1 VLPLLARD
9 YVDFNV
15 DMVALYAFGARPTPG
30 ARHDSYRRALIRL
43 RNRPFLYGGEA
54 SGFVV
59 RFDVEHPVAFEN
71 LGLLFDGRMPAD
83 TKGLSCA
90 RDEDR
95 IAGHIRQAEKLLGD
109 YSASAASVLRLL
121 IASILVARLDA
132 DDVLGS
138 SHGSLMGPI
147 WINPQEGWEG
157 ADYAE
162 MILHEG
168 VHQSLFLDE
177 MVNTL
182 FVRAPREMEDDG
194 ALVLSPSLGRPR
206 AYDLA
211 YHSTVVVTALAD
223 FYSKLSLSRPS
234 RIEANL
240 ARLPVSLSGLRR
252 RSDLLTVHGRQLLG
266 CLESEVA
273 RLGLR

>member
-1 VLPLLARD
+1 MLQLLARD

-15 DMVALYAFGARPTPG
+15 DMVVLFACGTRPSPG
-30 ARHDSYRRALIRL
+30 ARHDAYRRALIRL
-43 RNRPFLYGGEA
+43 RDRPFLFGGEA
-54 SGFVV
+54 SRFVV
-59 RFDVEHPVAFEN
+59 RFDVENPVALEN
-71 LGLLFDGRMPAD
+71 LRLLFDGRMPAN
-83 TKGLSCA
+83 TTNLSCGG
-90 RDEDR
+90 DEER
-95 IAGHIRQAEKLLGD
+95 IVRHIREAEDLLEAYD
-109 YSASAASVLRLL
+109 ASAASVLRLL

-138 SHGSLMGPI
+138 SHGSLLGPI
-147 WINPQEGWEG
+147 WINPQDGWTG

-182 FVRAPREMEDDG
+182 FERRPGEMEDEG
-194 ALVLSPSLGRPR
+194 SLVLSPSFGRPR

-211 YHSTVVVTALAD
+211 FHSSVVVTALAD
-223 FYSKLSLSRPS
+223 FYATLSLPRPP

-240 ARLPVSLSGLRR
+240 ARLPVSLSGLRKR
-252 RSDLLTVHGRQLLG
+252 CDLLTGHGLALLG
-266 CLESEVA
+266 VLEAEVA
-273 RLGLR
+273 RLGLL

>member
-1 VLPLLARD
+1 MLPLLVRD

-15 DMVALYAFGARPTPG
+15 DMVALYALGARPSPA
-30 ARHDSYRRALIRL
+30 ARHDAYRQALIRL
-43 RNRPFLYGGEA
+43 KGRPFLFGGEA
-54 SGFVV
+54 PGFVV
-59 RFDVEHPVAFEN
+59 RFDVENPLALEN

-83 TKGLSCA
+83 TTKVSCA
-90 RDEDR
+90 GDEER
-95 IAGHIRQAEKLLGD
+95 IARHIREAEGLLEA
-109 YSASAASVLRLL
+109 YSPSAASVLNLL

-138 SHGSLMGPI
+138 SHGSLLGPI
-147 WINPQEGWEG
+147 WINPQDEWTG

-182 FVRAPREMEDDG
+182 FERRPREMEDESS
-194 ALVLSPSLGRPR
+194 LVLSPSLGRPR

-211 YHSTVVVTALAD
+211 FHSTVVVTALAD
-223 FYSKLSLSRPS
+223 FYSMFSLPKPP

-240 ARLPVSLSGLRR
+240 ARMAVALRGLRTR
-252 RSDLLTVHGRQLLG
+252 CDLLTGHGLELLG
-266 CLESEVA
+266 LLESEAA
-273 RLGLR
+273 RLELH

>member
-1 VLPLLARD
+1 MLPLLARD

-15 DMVALYAFGARPTPG
+15 DMVVLYALGARPSAG
-30 ARHDSYRRALIRL
+30 ARHDAYRRALIRL
-43 RNRPFLYGGEA
+43 RDRPFLFAGENPR
-54 SGFVV
+54 FVV
-59 RFDVEHPVAFEN
+59 RFDVENPVALEN

-83 TKGLSCA
+83 TTTLSCA
-90 RDEDR
+90 HDEAR
-95 IAGHIRQAEKLLGD
+95 IRGWIREAEELLEAYNG
-109 YSASAASVLRLL
+109 SAAAVLRLL

-138 SHGSLMGPI
+138 SHGSLLGPI
-147 WINPQEGWEG
+147 WINPQAEWTG

-182 FVRAPREMEDDG
+182 FGRRPREMEDEDS
-194 ALVLSPSLGRPR
+194 LVLSPSLGRPR

-211 YHSTVVVTALAD
+211 FHSSVVVTALAD
-223 FYSKLSLSRPS
+223 FYLALSLRRPP
-234 RIEANL
+234 RVEANL
-240 ARLPVSLSGLRR
+240 ARLPVSLRGLRR
-252 RSDLLTVHGRQLLG
+252 RSDHLTGHGLELLG
-266 CLESEVA
+266 TLEAEAS
-273 RLGLR
+273 RLGLH